1 VGVVTTVTSETARR
15 AARSGTGLIAVLA
28 VVTFGAAPARTVE
41 SPRSI
46 AWARLRNPILG
57 YRDRAVKDPAVV
69 WAPGRW
75 QALFSSVTP
84 AGQWRIGSATSADLS
99 RWSPRGELPHDAAV
113 EGEASPDVVPTPDGS
128 SFVVTYQS
136 FVHDQTGSQ
145 PKLYYRT
152 TSDFR
157 RYSPARPLGLEL
169 HPAAADR
176 MIDAAVAWTPAGL
189 LLGYKYG
196 QTDGVQAFELARSS
210 TGSLDGPW
218 RLIGRPDISVYSDTI
233 ENYQF
238 LHLGG
243 GWQLLA
249 TSNRLDRP
257 FLFTL
262 AGDPTTPGGWLHW
275 SGGRELHV
283 PQERWNPGRGA
294 TGATYEHA
302 NCAFVVDRQPLGGHV
317 YLVYADAPEVRRF
330 GGAGHDQLAL
340 ARSGDLVHWSLPPR

>member
-1 VGVVTTVTSETARR
+1 M
-15 AARSGTGLIAVLA
+15 AAVA
-28 VVTFGAAPARTVE
+28 VVGIGASPARAGGTA
-41 SPRSI
+41 PPI
-46 AWARLRNPILG
+46 AWSKLHNPILG
-57 YRDRAVKDPAVV
+57 YRERAVKDPAVV
-69 WAPGRW
+69 GVAGRW

-84 AGQWRIGSATSADLS
+84 SGQWRIGTATSSDLG
-99 RWSPRGELPHDAAV
+99 RWSPSAAFPHDGAV

-136 FVHDQTGSQ
+136 FVHDTNGAQ

-152 TSDFR
+152 TADFR
-157 RYSPARPLGLEL
+157 RFSAARPLGHEL
-169 HPAAADR
+169 HPAASDR

-196 QTDGVQAFELARSS
+196 RTDGVQAFELARSS
-210 TGSLDGPW
+210 TGALDGPW
-218 RLIGRPDISVYSDTI
+218 QLLGRPDISVYSDTI

-262 AGDPTTPGGWLHW
+262 AGDPLTPVGWLHW
-275 SGGRELHV
+275 STGRGLHV
-283 PQERWNPGRGA
+283 PQERWNPGRGM

-302 NCAFVVDRQPLGGHV
+302 NSAFLVDRQPLGGRF

-330 GGAGHDQLAL
+330 GGAGHDQLAV
-340 ARSGDLVHWSLPPR
+340 ARSSDLVHWSVPPH